1 MSTTTPRTA
10 PSSPFFKPSTPS
22 VTVVQQTPGGTRR
35 PVRQKEGVQEHKSS
49 ILGCTANLVNA
60 IVGSGIVGI
69 PFAVKEA
76 GFGAGIFLIILCAIL
91 TAKSLR
97 LLIATAK
104 HVNVPSYETVA
115 EAAFG
120 SIGFNFV
127 AAGMFVMAYGAM
139 ASYLMVVKDVWSTAL
154 GVDPE
159 DKAQRRAVLFIV
171 SIAIMV
177 PLSSKRDMADLAFTS
192 RLSVIIDTIL
202 VGLVVYNAPMSESLE
217 IQGGWEGMASHA
229 VHWDTLFVGLGV
241 LSFAFV
247 CQHSAFIIAGSLE
260 NPTIARWSIVTR
272 NALAFCVCLALTCGI
287 CGYTGYLEE
296 TEGNILSNL
305 DPKSWSANT
314 ARAMLG
320 TTMLFVY
327 PLESFVARH
336 VCVVLLFEG
345 RRAHEGEDA
354 SVLNRRDRRI
364 GLTVALYM
372 CAVLPAALFDDLG
385 SILAI
390 TGAIGGSFL
399 SYIGPG
405 AVYLGVHG
413 ERFIALSKTSWLGKM
428 LQSDTNNDGRGR
440 GERQVAGEVTPLLQR
455 TEDTEKG
462 VPSKDTT
469 DESTENA
476 HDSLFASIFRAPVWY
491 LTGMPLW
498 SALARMGQNG
508 VHRHAENMALKS
520 PHPIRIGSVIYK
532 KNLRRMS
539 FDGKPTIERIDSLP
553 LPGSDSL
560 TSSERL
566 FRPTAGAPK
575 SPHAGP
581 GNINKMLGQE
591 ILRQQQEAKKALQ
604 ASTRSADGI
613 EVDPQAQ
620 PPSWYDFVVAILFI
634 LFGCLAL
641 VAGLISLVGA

>member
-1 MSTTTPRTA
+1 M
-10 PSSPFFKPSTPS
+10 
-22 VTVVQQTPGGTRR
+22 
-35 PVRQKEGVQEHKSS
+35 
-49 ILGCTANLVNA
+49 
-60 IVGSGIVGI
+60 
-69 PFAVKEA
+69 
-76 GFGAGIFLIILCAIL
+76 
-91 TAKSLR
+91 
-97 LLIATAK
+97 
-104 HVNVPSYETVA
+104 PSYETVA

-127 AAGMFVMAYGAM
+127 ALGMFVMAYGAM
-139 ASYLMVVKDVWSTAL
+139 ASYLMVVKDVCSTAL
-154 GVDPE
+154 GVDPD

-296 TEGNILSNL
+296 TQGNILSNL
-305 DPKSWSANT
+305 NPKSWSANT
-314 ARAMLG
+314 ARVMLG

-336 VCVVLLFEG
+336 VCVVLLFKG

-354 SVLNRRDRRI
+354 SVLSRRDRRI
-364 GLTVALYM
+364 GLTVALYI

-385 SILAI
+385 SILAV

-405 AVYLGVHG
+405 AVFLGVHG
-413 ERFIALSKTSWLGKM
+413 ERFIALSRKSWLGKM
-428 LQSDTNNDGRGR
+428 VQSDTNNRIDEYGDRSAA
-440 GERQVAGEVTPLLQR
+440 AGEVTRLLQR
-455 TEDTEKG
+455 PEDTEKG
-462 VPSKDTT
+462 GSSIVTKIEP
-469 DESTENA
+469 TENDE
-476 HDSLFASIFRAPVWY
+476 DSLFASLFRVPVWY

-498 SALARMGQNG
+498 CALARMGQRG
-508 VHRHAENMALKS
+508 VHKHAEDMALKS
-520 PHPIRIGSVIYK
+520 PHPIRIGSVIYRK
-532 KNLRRMS
+532 SLRRMS

-553 LPGSDSL
+553 LPGSDPL

-566 FRPTAGAPK
+566 VRPTGAAPK
-575 SPHAGP
+575 SSHAGP
-581 GNINKMLGQE
+581 GNINQMLGQE
-591 ILRQQQEAKKALQ
+591 ILRQQQEAKKA
-604 ASTRSADGI
+604 STQTIDGI
-613 EVDPQAQ
+613 EIDPQAQ
-620 PPSWYDFVVAILFI
+620 PPTWYDFVVAVLFI

-641 VAGLISLVGA
+641 VAGLISLAHGA